1 MSTSITNPPYEVLAT
16 DVRIE
21 AELFVVVLN
30 DGREVGVP
38 YAWFWR
44 LAEATLQQRRNWRLI
59 GGGDGIHWEEID
71 EDISVRGI
79 LRGKPENPAGRP
91 KIAGVPA

>member
-1 MSTSITNPPYEVLAT
+1 MSTSITNPAYEVLAT

-44 LAEATLQQRRNWRLI
+44 LSEATPQQRRNWRLI
-59 GGGDGIHWEEID
+59 GEGDGIHWEEID

-79 LRGKPENPAGRP
+79 LRGKPENPARRP
-91 KIAGVPA
+91 ETTGVPA

>member
-1 MSTSITNPPYEVLAT
+1 MSTSITNPPFEALAT

-21 AELFVVVLN
+21 AELFVVKLN

-38 YAWFWR
+38 YSWFWR
-44 LAEATLQQRRNWRLI
+44 LDEANMEQRRNWRLI
-59 GGGDGIHWEEID
+59 GKGDGIHWEDID

-79 LRGKPENPAGRP
+79 LWGKPDNPARRPGR
-91 KIAGVPA
+91 VTVSV

>member
-1 MSTSITNPPYEVLAT
+1 MSTSTTNPAYEVLAT

-44 LAEATLQQRRNWRLI
+44 LSEATPQQRRNWRLI
-59 GGGDGIHWEEID
+59 GEGDGIHWEEID

-79 LRGKPENPAGRP
+79 LRGKPENPARRP
-91 KIAGVPA
+91 KTAGVPA